1 MMTIRTLCAVLLA
14 SGLTACTTTN
24 DLTSKPNPNP
34 NPPLWTSSYNVGY
47 TVMANCLA
55 AQPIAGFTG
64 VPRIEPDLAT
74 VTMSLNDGTQ
84 LNVHFIVRRTG
95 PGTSLVEWRRLLT
108 VGGWEP
114 IDSDARNRTDA
125 CGGLS

>member
-1 MMTIRTLCAVLLA
+1 MTIRTLCTVLLA
-14 SGLTACTTTN
+14 SGVAACTTTG
-24 DLTSKPNPNP
+24 LTTKPQPT
-34 NPPLWTSSYNVGY
+34 PPLWISSYDVGY

-64 VPRIEPDLAT
+64 VAQIEANT
-74 VTMSLNDGTQ
+74 AVVTLSLNDGTQ
-84 LNVHFIVRRTG
+84 MNIRFIVQRTG
-95 PGTSLVEWRRLLT
+95 PGTSVVEWRRLLT

-114 IDSDARNRTDA
+114 IDSEARNRADA

>member
-1 MMTIRTLCAVLLA
+1 MKSIRALVAVLLA
-14 SGLTACTTTN
+14 SSIAACTTTG
-24 DLTSKPNPNP
+24 LTTKPQPT
-34 NPPLWTSSYNVGY
+34 PPLWTSSYNVGY

-64 VPRIEPDLAT
+64 VAQIEADTAV
-74 VTMSLNDGTQ
+74 VTLTLNDGTP
-84 LNVHFIVRRTG
+84 LNIRFIVQRTG
-95 PGTSLVEWRRLLT
+95 PGTSVVEWRRLLT

-114 IDSDARNRTDA
+114 IDGDARNRADI

>member
-1 MMTIRTLCAVLLA
+1 MTIRTLCAALLA
-14 SGLTACTTTN
+14 PGLAACATTGLTT
-24 DLTSKPNPNP
+24 KPQPT
-34 NPPLWTSSYNVGY
+34 PPLWTSSYNVGY

-64 VPRIEPDLAT
+64 VVQIEANAAV
-74 VTMSLNDGTQ
+74 VTLSLNDGTQ
-84 LNVHFIVRRTG
+84 MNIRFIVQRTG
-95 PGTSLVEWRRLLT
+95 PGSSVVEWRRLLT

-114 IDSDARNRTDA
+114 IDSEARNRADA

>member
-1 MMTIRTLCAVLLA
+1 VMTIRTLCAVLLA

-84 LNVHFIVRRTG
+84 LNVHFIVRRTA
-95 PGTSLVEWRRLLT
+95 PGTSVVEWRRLLT

-114 IDSDARNRTDA
+114 IDSDARNRADA

>member
-1 MMTIRTLCAVLLA
+1 MKSIRALVAVLLA
-14 SGLTACTTTN
+14 SSIAACTTTG
-24 DLTSKPNPNP
+24 LTTKPQPT
-34 NPPLWTSSYNVGY
+34 PPLWTSSYNVGY

-64 VPRIEPDLAT
+64 VAQIEADTAV
-74 VTMSLNDGTQ
+74 VTLTLNDGTPM
-84 LNVHFIVRRTG
+84 NIRFIVQRTG
-95 PGTSLVEWRRLLT
+95 PGTSVVEWRRLLT

-114 IDSDARNRTDA
+114 IDGDARNRADI

>member
-1 MMTIRTLCAVLLA
+1 MKTIRALVAVLLA
-14 SGLTACTTTN
+14 SSIAACTTTG
-24 DLTSKPNPNP
+24 LTTKPQPT
-34 NPPLWTSSYNVGY
+34 PPLWTSSYDVGY

-64 VPRIEPDLAT
+64 VAQIEANT
-74 VTMSLNDGTQ
+74 AVVTLTLNDGTPM
-84 LNVHFIVRRTG
+84 NIRFIVQRTG
-95 PGTSLVEWRRLLT
+95 PGTSVVEWRRLLT

-114 IDSDARNRTDA
+114 IDGDARNRADT

>member
-1 MMTIRTLCAVLLA
+1 MTIRTLCAVLLA
-14 SGLTACTTTN
+14 SGVAACTTTG
-24 DLTSKPNPNP
+24 LTTKPQP
-34 NPPLWTSSYNVGY
+34 NPPLWTSTYNVGY

-64 VPRIEPDLAT
+64 VAQIEANT
-74 VTMSLNDGTQ
+74 AVVTLSLNDGTQ
-84 LNVHFIVRRTG
+84 MNIRFIVQRTG
-95 PGTSLVEWRRLLT
+95 PGTSVVEWRRLLT

-114 IDSDARNRTDA
+114 IDSEARNRADA

>member
-1 MMTIRTLCAVLLA
+1 VMTIRTLCAVLLA
-14 SGLTACTTTN
+14 SGLAACTTTG
-24 DLTSKPNPNP
+24 LTTKPQPT
-34 NPPLWTSSYNVGY
+34 PPLWTSSYNVGY

-64 VPRIEPDLAT
+64 VAQIEANT
-74 VTMSLNDGTQ
+74 AVVTLSLNDGTQ
-84 LNVHFIVRRTG
+84 MNIRFIVQRTG
-95 PGTSLVEWRRLLT
+95 PGTSIVEWRRLLT

-114 IDSDARNRTDA
+114 IDSEARNRADA

>member
-1 MMTIRTLCAVLLA
+1 MMTIRTLSAVLLA
-14 SGLTACTTTN
+14 SGISACTTTG
-24 DLTSKPNPNP
+24 LTEKPQPT
-34 NPPLWTSSYNVGY
+34 PPLWTSSYNVGY

-64 VPRIEPDLAT
+64 VAQIDANSAV
-74 VTMSLNDGTQ
+74 VTLSLNDGTQ
-84 LNVHFIVRRTG
+84 MNIRFIVQRTG
-95 PGTSLVEWRRLLT
+95 PGSSVVEWRRLLT

-114 IDSDARNRTDA
+114 IDSEARNRADA

>member
-1 MMTIRTLCAVLLA
+1 MTIRILCAVLLA
-14 SGLTACTTTN
+14 SGVAACTTTG
-24 DLTSKPNPNP
+24 LTTKPQP

-47 TVMANCLA
+47 TAMANCLA
-55 AQPIAGFTG
+55 AQPIAGFTS

-84 LNVHFIVRRTG
+84 LNIHFVVRRTG

-114 IDSDARNRTDA
+114 IDGDARNRADA